1 MSERHP
7 APHGESELDLAVELD
22 EALADASPASS
33 TELQVELDSELT
45 GHENDWNEIDPLMR
59 FGVRVAGTLFIGVLI
74 LAFFLVPY
82 ALFTNGWTPS

>member
-7 APHGESELDLAVELD
+7 SPHGETSTDVAVELD
-22 EALADASPASS
+22 EALAEAAPETS
-33 TELQVELDSELT
+33 TELELELQAELT
-45 GHENDWNEIDPLMR
+45 GHENDWSEIDPLMR

-82 ALFTNGWTPS
+82 ALFTHGWTPS